1 MKLLYEFDYKDYD
14 KCIRTYE
21 RNAVRA
27 IIRKGNDIAMVK
39 SDKEGY
45 YKFPGGGMEENESRI
60 DALIRETL
68 EETGLSIIPETIK
81 EYGYT
86 TEKRKS
92 TYDFDEVFIQNSYYY
107 TAEVSDSISKLSLD
121 DYEKALGYHLE
132 FVPFE
137 IAYEANKKIGKNYH
151 SSFILREAKVLEI
164 LINENK

>member
-1 MKLLYEFDYKDYD
+1 MKHLHEFDYNDYSN
-14 KCIRTYE
+14 CIRSYE

-27 IIRKGNDIAMVK
+27 IIFKGNDIAMVK

-45 YKFPGGGMEENESRI
+45 YKFPGGGIEFNESHTE
-60 DALIRETL
+60 ALIRETL

-107 TAEVSDSISKLSLD
+107 TAEVNNTISTLSLD

-132 FVPFE
+132 FVPPT
-137 IAYEANKKIGKNYH
+137 IAYEANKEIGKNYH
-151 SSFILREAKVLEI
+151 SSFILREAKVLEL
-164 LINENK
+164 LINGIK

>member
-45 YKFPGGGMEENESRI
+45 YKFPGGGMEENESRME
-60 DALIRETL
+60 ALIRETL

-81 EYGYT
+81 EYGFT

-107 TAEVSDSISKLSLD
+107 TAEVSDSISTLSLD
-121 DYEKALGYHLE
+121 EYEKALGYHLE
-132 FVPFE
+132 FIPLE
-137 IAYEANKKIGKNYH
+137 IAYAANKELGKNYH